1 MKKPE
6 IVLLGSGHVAT
17 HIGHALQK
25 NGNNICQ
32 IFSRNILHAQA
43 LANQVMCQK
52 YTDKI
57 QDLYDD
63 ADVYILA
70 LSDDALL
77 GVSKKISL
85 KKSNQIIVHTSGSI
99 PMTVLENSAANYGV
113 FYPLQTFTKN
123 RKVDFEQIPICIES
137 SNEWVLQTH
146 LDMASELSSK
156 VYQIQSEQRL
166 ALHISAIFANNFSNY
181 MYQIAEKILHTQ
193 NIPFDILKPLIRE
206 TAEKVMEHS
215 PVDIQT
221 GPAKRGDVLTIEK
234 HTAFLSSDP
243 TYKEIYQLISNSI
256 QNQYSK

>member
-1 MKKPE
+1 
-6 IVLLGSGHVAT
+6 LLGSGHVAT
-17 HIGHALQK
+17 HLGHALME
-25 NGNNICQ
+25 NGNKICQ
-32 IFSRNILHAQA
+32 VFSRNILHAQA
-43 LANQVMCQK
+43 LSNQIMCHK

-77 GVSKKISL
+77 DVSKKISL

-123 RKVDFEQIPICIES
+123 RKVDFDQIPICIES
-137 SNEWVLQTH
+137 SNEWVLQTL

-181 MYQIAEKILHTQ
+181 MYQIAEKILHAHD
-193 NIPFDILKPLIRE
+193 IPFEILKPLIRE
-206 TAEKVMEHS
+206 TAEKVMEGS
-215 PVDIQT
+215 PAEMQT

-234 HTAFLSSDP
+234 HTAFLSSSP
-243 TYKEIYQLISNSI
+243 TYKEIYQLISTNI
-256 QNQYSK
+256 HNQYSK